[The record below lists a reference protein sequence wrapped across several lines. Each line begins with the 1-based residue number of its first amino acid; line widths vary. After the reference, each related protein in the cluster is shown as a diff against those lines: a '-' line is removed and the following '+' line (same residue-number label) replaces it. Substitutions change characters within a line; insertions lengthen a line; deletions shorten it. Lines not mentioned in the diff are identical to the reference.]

1 MDIVP
6 QDIFVVLFLAFLEGI
21 LSLDNAVVLA
31 IMARGLPKEQQ
42 KKALTY
48 GMAGA
53 VIFRLFF
60 LMIAAKLI
68 HLAWVK
74 LLGGSYLIFIA
85 GKHFLFPTPAEAS
98 VNAPKKNGGKFH
110 FWKTVILIELADIAF
125 AIDSIL
131 AGVGVSPKFWIV
143 FTGGVIGLIMMRFAA
158 TFFLK
163 VLEKFPN
170 FETTAY
176 MLVGLIGT
184 KLLLEGH
191 IIPGA
196 KFNFHSAKAPDFW
209 IFWLSMALCIA
220 YGFMP
225 KKQKKSKSR

>member
-1 MDIVP
+1 MHSLV
-6 QDIFVVLFLAFLEGI
+6 QDGVVVLFLAFLEAI

-31 IMARGLPKEQQ
+31 IMARQLPKSQQ

-53 VIFRLFF
+53 VVFRLIF
-60 LMIAAKLI
+60 LMIASKLI

-74 LLGGSYLIFIA
+74 LLGGAYLVFIT
-85 GKHFLFPTPAEAS
+85 GKHFLFPDKPHQG
-98 VNAPKKNGGKFH
+98 PKKTPSSSQ
-110 FWKTVILIELADIAF
+110 FWKTVVLIELADIAF

-158 TFFLK
+158 TFFIK
-163 VLEKFPN
+163 VLDRFPN

-176 MLVGLIGT
+176 LLVGLIGI

-191 IIPGA
+191 IIP
-196 KFNFHSAKAPDFW
+196 NQEFHFSSSSSPHFW
-209 IFWLSMALCIA
+209 IFWSIMALCIIF
-220 YGFMP
+220 GFLP
-225 KKQKKSKSR
+225 QKKARKK